1 MIPVYICE
9 DDESFLGLL
18 KNMALKIIA
27 EEIDGN
33 AEIVCTA
40 TKPADILT
48 LTGEDRRPAL
58 YFLDVD
64 LGIDV
69 MNGIELG
76 RNIRLLN
83 PGAYIVMI
91 TAHADKAFL
100 TYKYK
105 VGAKGYILKE
115 QIEKVETCLRE
126 QIVNAYEVLSKNL
139 IEEQKIIVFRNNG
152 NVLSMYANQIYYI
165 EVVATTQR
173 RLKIY
178 GKNEVFEANAMLYE
192 IKEQLDES
200 FYQCKKS
207 YIVNMNHIKEISKSR
222 TAILTNGVEIS
233 ISIQRYMDFVKHFI
247 KFSNRNNESDKK

>member
-1 MIPVYICE
+1 MIPIYICE
-9 DDESFLGLL
+9 DDEKFLGLL
-18 KNMALKIIA
+18 NNMILKIII
-27 EEIDGN
+27 EELDGE
-33 AEIVCTA
+33 AEIMCAA
-40 TKPADILT
+40 TKPADIIALT
-48 LTGEDRRPAL
+48 EEDKRPAL

-76 RNIRLLN
+76 RNIRIIN

-105 VGAKGYILKE
+105 IGAKGYILKE
-115 QIEKVETCLRE
+115 QIEKVETSLRE
-126 QIVNAYEVLSKNL
+126 QIVNAYEVLSKNQ
-139 IEEQKIIVFRNNG
+139 IEEQKIIIFRNNG
-152 NVLSMYANQIYYI
+152 NVLTMYANQIYYI

-173 RLKIY
+173 KLKIY
-178 GKNEVFEANAMLYE
+178 GKNELIEANAMLHE

-207 YIVNMNHIKEISKSR
+207 YIVNMNHIKEISKTR
-222 TAILTNGVEIS
+222 TVILTNGVEIP
-233 ISIQRYMDFVKHFI
+233 ISIQRYRDFVKHFI
-247 KFSNRNNESDKK
+247 RFNKIKQSNN

>member
-1 MIPVYICE
+1 MIPIYICE

-18 KNMALKIIA
+18 KNMILKIIA
-27 EEIDGN
+27 EELDSE
-33 AEIVCTA
+33 AEIVCAA
-40 TKPADILT
+40 TKPAEILT
-48 LTGEDRRPAL
+48 VTEEDRRPAL
-58 YFLDVD
+58 YILDVD

-76 RNIRLLN
+76 RNIRVVN

-100 TYKYK
+100 TYKFK
-105 VGAKGYILKE
+105 IGAKGYILKE
-115 QIEKVETCLRE
+115 QIEKVETSLRE
-126 QIVNAYEVLSKNL
+126 HIVNAYEVLSKNK

-152 NVLSMYANQIYYI
+152 NVLTRYANQIYYI

-173 RLKIY
+173 KVRIY
-178 GKNEVFEANAMLYE
+178 GKNELLEANAMLHE

-207 YIVNMNHIKEISKSR
+207 YIVNMNHIKEISKTR

-233 ISIQRYMDFVKHFI
+233 ISIQRYRDFVKHFI
-247 KFSNRNNESDKK
+247 SFNKEKLPEN

>member
-18 KNMALKIIA
+18 KKMTLKIIY
-27 EEIDGN
+27 EELDGD
-33 AEIVCTA
+33 AEIVCAT
-40 TKPADILT
+40 TKPDEILT
-48 LTGEDRRPAL
+48 LTEEDKRPAL

-69 MNGIELG
+69 ISGIELG
-76 RNIRLLN
+76 RNIRIIN

-105 VGAKGYILKE
+105 IEAKGYILKE
-115 QIEKVETCLRE
+115 QIEQVEINLRE
-126 QIVNAYEVLSKNL
+126 QVVNAYEVLSINQ
-139 IEEQKIIVFRNNG
+139 IEEQKIIVFHNNG
-152 NVLSMYANQIYYI
+152 NVLSRYANQIYYI

-173 RLKIY
+173 KLKIY
-178 GKNEVFEANAMLYE
+178 GKNELLEANATLHE

-207 YIVNMNHIKEISKSR
+207 YIVNMNHIKEISKTR
-222 TAILTNGVEIS
+222 AVILTNGVKIP
-233 ISIQRYMDFVKHFI
+233 ISIQRYRDFVKHFI
-247 KFSNRNNESDKK
+247 RFNKIKLPEN

>member
-1 MIPVYICE
+1 MIPIYICE
-9 DDESFLGLL
+9 DDEKFLGLL
-18 KNMALKIIA
+18 KNMILKIIT
-27 EEIDGN
+27 EELDGE
-33 AEIVCTA
+33 AEIMCAA
-40 TKPADILT
+40 TKPADIIAST
-48 LTGEDRRPAL
+48 EEDKRPAL

-76 RNIRLLN
+76 RNIRVLN

-105 VGAKGYILKE
+105 IGAKGYILKE
-115 QIEKVETCLRE
+115 QIEKVETSLRE
-126 QIVNAYEVLSKNL
+126 QIVNAYEVLSKNQ
-139 IEEQKIIVFRNNG
+139 IEEQKIIIFRNNG
-152 NVLSMYANQIYYI
+152 NVLTMYANQIYYI

-173 RLKIY
+173 KLKIY
-178 GKNEVFEANAMLYE
+178 GNNELIEANAMLHE

-207 YIVNMNHIKEISKSR
+207 YIVNMNHIKEISKTR
-222 TAILTNGVEIS
+222 TVILTNGVKIP
-233 ISIQRYMDFVKHFI
+233 ISIQRYRDFVKHFI
-247 KFSNRNNESDKK
+247 KFANK